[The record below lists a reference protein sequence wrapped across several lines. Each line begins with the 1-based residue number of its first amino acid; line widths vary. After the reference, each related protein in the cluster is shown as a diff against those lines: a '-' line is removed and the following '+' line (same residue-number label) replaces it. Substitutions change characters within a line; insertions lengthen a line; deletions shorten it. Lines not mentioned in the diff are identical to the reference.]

1 MSLQWHYSLFFVLVH
16 DLRAFTS
23 TDTNMPRG
31 SQQKKM
37 AHLEKKSQKEVIK
50 KREHC
55 PQTLSTNPYHFR
67 PRSNKHSSSFFFSG
81 TSFLSNSI
89 EEIDRKVGF
98 LSLFFYVEIVFSRE
112 KKRGRSGQVRSPY
125 YSPTWTQVSS

>member
-37 AHLEKKSQKEVIK
+37 AHLEKKSQKERSFSAERK
-50 KREHC
+50 KGVD
-55 PQTLSTNPYHFR
+55 L
-67 PRSNKHSSSFFFSG
+67 
-81 TSFLSNSI
+81 
-89 EEIDRKVGF
+89 V
-98 LSLFFYVEIVFSRE
+98 
-112 KKRGRSGQVRSPY
+112 RSGLRIILRLGLRLIEKNWS
-125 YSPTWTQVSS
+125 